1 MSMYCDQ
8 ASVRENTKVKKA
20 YPETTELLFTCREKK
35 KKTNNFD
42 VRMGMWTHHFSIIF
56 HALGKT
62 AGNGGQEGV
71 LEHKDVD
78 GS

>member
-1 MSMYCDQ
+1 MQ
-8 ASVRENTKVKKA
+8 GKK
-20 YPETTELLFTCREKK
+20 E

-42 VRMGMWTHHFSIIF
+42 VRMGMWTHHFSIII
-56 HALGKT
+56 HALGKP

>member
-1 MSMYCDQ
+1 MQ
-8 ASVRENTKVKKA
+8 GKK
-20 YPETTELLFTCREKK
+20 E